1 MKGIDTKMQVEV
13 ESHPKF
19 LRNKVGIFDA
29 RDWCLSP
36 QNTSLETSP
45 MQNAIHL
52 RLEYQSNFSEWLRP
66 RREIQILGNSH
77 FSFSLK
83 LIYRCHHF
91 PEHFTNPDTV

>member
-19 LRNKVGIFDA
+19 LRNKVGISDA

-45 MQNAIHL
+45 MQNAIRL
-52 RLEYQSNFSEWLRP
+52 RLEYLSNLV
-66 RREIQILGNSH
+66 NS
-77 FSFSLK
+77 LD
-83 LIYRCHHF
+83 R
-91 PEHFTNPDTV
+91 TVKSRYWETLTSVFL